1 MNTEMTVDEIINE
14 LLYLQSKKNEEF
26 GLVPITGKGRRAL
39 NYAIKALRDQKHKA
53 NFCPHCGHSLI
64 EVD

>member
-14 LLYLQSKKNEEF
+14 LLYLQNKKNEEF
-26 GLVPITGKGRRAL
+26 GLVPITGKGRRAI
-39 NYAIKALRDQKHKA
+39 NYAIKALRDQQHKA
-53 NFCPHCGHSLI
+53 NFCPHCGNSLS